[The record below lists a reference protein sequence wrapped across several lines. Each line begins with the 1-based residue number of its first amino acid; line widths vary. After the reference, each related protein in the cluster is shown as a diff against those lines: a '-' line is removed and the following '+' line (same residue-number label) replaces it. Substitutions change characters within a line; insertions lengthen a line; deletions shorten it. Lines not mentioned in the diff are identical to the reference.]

1 MRHRLVILDRDGV
14 INEERLDYIR
24 SVDQWRPLPG
34 SLDAIASLCRAGL
47 AVAVATNQSGVGRG
61 YLTAGELDAIHAR
74 MEAAICEAGGELA
87 GVFHCP
93 HTPADRCRCRKPLP
107 GLLEQIEA
115 AVELPV
121 AGEYMVGDSMRDLE
135 AASAAGARPALVR
148 TGFGA
153 ATEQRLQPGGGVP
166 VFDDLAD
173 FTGWLLRSAE

>member
-1 MRHRLVILDRDGV
+1 MHHRLVILDRDGV

-24 SVDQWRPLPG
+24 TVDQWRPLPG

-61 YLTAGELDAIHAR
+61 YLTADELDAIHAR
-74 MEAAICEAGGELA
+74 MEAAVCDAGGKLA

-93 HTPADRCRCRKPLP
+93 HTPEDRCRCRKPLP

-115 AVELPV
+115 TVGLPV

-135 AASAAGARPALVR
+135 AASAAGACPALVR

-153 ATEQRLQPGGGVP
+153 ATEERLSPGGAVP
-166 VFDDLAD
+166 VFDDLAE
-173 FTGWLLRSAE
+173 FTGWLLRSSE